1 MERHCNG
8 NETEI
13 LGIVLPGS
21 LVSDRDE
28 AGVVLYGTDEQ
39 EYAVLD
45 TPQGRRLAAFA
56 LHWAK
61 VVGRVERQGGHNL
74 LTVRQFTPRA
84 EGPGTAAE
92 TVIPG
97 SGQRPGGLRSGR
109 EAERRTTMAEIRKIL
124 CAVDFSESTGMLA
137 GYAALLAKGLG
148 AELLVLHV
156 VTAMQRFTDIEITDE
171 SLREFEERAKVR
183 AEKEMRDCMEG
194 FFKPVAGAKSKV
206 VMGFAPETIV
216 DEARAEGC
224 GLILMG
230 THGRTGLSRLLF
242 GSVAERV
249 VKTSPIP
256 VLTVRPE

>member
-1 MERHCNG
+1 MERHG
-8 NETEI
+8 GGRETEI
-13 LGIVLPGS
+13 LGMVLPGRLDS
-21 LVSDRDE
+21 GQDE
-28 AGVVLYGTDEQ
+28 AGVVLYGVDEQ

-56 LHWAK
+56 LRWAK
-61 VVGRVERQGGHNL
+61 VAGRVERQGGHNL

-84 EGPGTAAE
+84 EVPGTAAE
-92 TVIPG
+92 TGIPG
-97 SGQRPGGLRSGR
+97 GGQRLGGLPSGR
-109 EAERRTTMAEIRKIL
+109 FAERRTTMAEIRKIL
-124 CAVDFSESTGMLA
+124 CAVDFSESTGILA

-148 AELLVLHV
+148 AEVLVLHV
-156 VTAMQRFTDIEITDE
+156 VTAMQRYTDIEITDE

-194 FFKPVAGAKSKV
+194 FFKAVPGAKGKV
-206 VMGFAPETIV
+206 VMGFAPETLV
-216 DEARAEGC
+216 DEAKEQGC

>member
-1 MERHCNG
+1 MERHG
-8 NETEI
+8 GRETEI
-13 LGIVLPGS
+13 LGMVLPGR
-21 LVSDRDE
+21 LGCGQDE
-28 AGVVLYGTDEQ
+28 AGVVLYGVDEQ

-45 TPQGRRLAAFA
+45 TPHGRRLAAFA
-56 LHWAK
+56 LRWAK
-61 VVGRVERQGGHNL
+61 VAGRVERQGGRNL
-74 LTVRQFTPRA
+74 LTVRRFTPRD
-84 EGPGTAAE
+84 EGPGTAQENA
-92 TVIPG
+92 IPG
-97 SGQRPGGLRSGR
+97 GGRGPAGLPSGR
-109 EAERRTTMAEIRKIL
+109 NWQGRTTMAEIRKIL

-148 AELLVLHV
+148 AEVVVLHV
-156 VTAMQRFTDIEITDE
+156 VTAMQRYTDIEITDD
-171 SLREFEERAKVR
+171 SLREFEERARVR
-183 AEKEMRDCMEG
+183 AEQGMHELIGD
-194 FFKPVAGAKSKV
+194 FFKAIPGTKSKV

-216 DEARAEGC
+216 DEAKAEGC